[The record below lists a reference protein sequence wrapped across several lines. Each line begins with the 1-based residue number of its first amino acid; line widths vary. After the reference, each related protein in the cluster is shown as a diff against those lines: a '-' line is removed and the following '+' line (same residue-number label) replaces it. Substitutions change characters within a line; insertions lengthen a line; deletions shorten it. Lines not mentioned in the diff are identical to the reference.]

1 MNDAVPCRARLAVVV
16 GVHLSLPRLS
26 WLRL

>member
-1 MNDAVPCRARLAVVV
+1 MNGAVVCSARLAVVV